1 MTYLHEQGYGVP
13 AVEELSSDETGLVM
27 QRIEGLSMVEAIERA
42 PWTVRRH
49 ARTLAEVHRSLHEIE
64 APSFLTSSPV
74 GRGDRIVHMD
84 LHPLNVLVG
93 PKGAV
98 VIDWANARAG
108 DPNVDVGIAWVLMSA
123 GQIPGGRVKTALLG
137 WGRSLL
143 VNAFL
148 SGFDRGEVTR
158 LLGEIVEWKAKDT
171 HMSAGEIVRMRQL
184 VRKAQGHP
192 DSGAS

>member
-49 ARTLAEVHRSLHEIE
+49 ARTLAELHRSLHEIE

-123 GQIPGGRVKTALLG
+123 GQIPGGRVKTALLA
-137 WGRSLL
+137 WGRGLL
-143 VNAFL
+143 VNEFL

-171 HMSAGEIVRMRQL
+171 HMSAGEIVRMWQL
-184 VRKAQGHP
+184 VRNVQGHP